1 MRTHY
6 GAHYVVVDAKNYRGD
21 VPKNAVLQVANYLPA
36 HGAGLFGVIACRNGG
51 DRSAEI
57 TRREQWALHRKMIVI
72 INDDDDLRQ
81 MISNKASGVNP
92 CDVSTSKD

>member
-21 VPKNAVLQVANYLPA
+21 VPKNAVLQVANYLSA

-81 MISNKASGVNP
+81 MISNRHPG
-92 CDVSTSKD
+92 